1 MATKKKTKPKTN
13 ALIPSMREDKRY
25 LAFEIIS
32 ENALMFEGDKVLVA
46 KINSLLGVFESSK
59 ANVMR
64 VKYNAKLQRGLLRVD
79 RKYVDKLRSCFVLI
93 KELNGQKILVR
104 CLRVS
109 GMLNK
114 ALTVT
119 GIEPTKKIQ

>member
-25 LAFEIIS
+25 AAFEILTEKPI
-32 ENALMFEGDKVLVA
+32 AFEGDKALVA
-46 KINSLLGVFESSK
+46 KINGLLGVFESSK

-93 KELNGQKILVR
+93 KELNGQKTLVR
-104 CLRVS
+104 TLRVS

-114 ALTVT
+114 ALTAT
-119 GIEPTKKIQ
+119 GLEPTKKTA